1 MLRPTE
7 FERHLRQAVSPA
19 EVLRS
24 ERIVA
29 RSRTLLAFMAMLAI
43 YFDPTEPS
51 RHAVLAYSLL
61 LGYVAYSFVVLALQQ
76 RARAPSARRW
86 IVVHSIDIA
95 WASGITLFTEG
106 PNSPFFLF
114 FVFVLLAAAYRWGFL
129 ETVASALLIGV
140 LLCVEAALLTYRP
153 WGIGQILEGE
163 FEVNRFVLR
172 AAYLLIAGVLLGY
185 LAENEKRLR
194 AESALIARLM
204 GAVQSEGRLAP
215 TMQKLAG
222 EVLELFGAPQAL
234 LAAEEPG
241 GARAFLWTFERPV
254 QKAEVIF
261 RVAELTPAEREI
273 YLFPAPA
280 TVCCEA
286 EGNSVSDARV
296 KVYSLDDSSRKV
308 HRPPLAL
315 PDGFGKAHRFKR
327 LLCASHSYGNEWG
340 RLFLLDHAPGADGE
354 SEMRFLETL
363 VRQVGSAVCGA
374 YFLRRLRSRISALER
389 ARAARELHDGV
400 IQSMFSLQ
408 LQMAVLRSRAQSEAP
423 AMVEA
428 LAAAQEVVH
437 QEVINLR
444 ELMQKLRPLDV
455 HPDRLLPMLAE
466 IAERFQRESGIITTF
481 VPRVEE
487 MILPAKACIELVR
500 IVQEALTNVRKHA
513 AARHVRIGLAAET
526 GALRLVVDDDGRGF
540 PFSGRLSQAQLD
552 ELRRGPLVIKE
563 RVQAIGGELEV
574 ESDPGHGSRLS
585 ITVPRR
591 PHA

>member
-19 EVLRS
+19 EALHS

-43 YFDPTEPS
+43 YIDPTEPS

-61 LGYVAYSFVVLALQQ
+61 LGYTAYSVVALAWQH
-76 RARAPSARRW
+76 RARDPSPRLW
-86 IVVHSIDIA
+86 TLVHAIDIA
-95 WASGITLFTEG
+95 WASGITLFTDG

-114 FVFVLLAAAYRWGFL
+114 FIFVLLAAAYRWGFL
-129 ETVASALLIGV
+129 ETVASALIIGV
-140 LLCVEAALLTYRP
+140 LLCAEAALLTYRP

-185 LAENEKRLR
+185 LAESEKRLR
-194 AESALIARLM
+194 AENALITRLV
-204 GAVQSEGRLAP
+204 GAVQSEGRLAA

-222 EVLELFGAPQAL
+222 EVLELFGATQAL

-241 GARAFLWTFERPV
+241 GERAFLWTFERPV
-254 QKAEVIF
+254 QKAEVRF
-261 RVAELTPAEREI
+261 HVAELTPAQRET

-280 TVCCEA
+280 TAAFAVDGQVA
-286 EGNSVSDARV
+286 GDVRLRV
-296 KVYSLDDSSRKV
+296 VSLDDSSRKV
-308 HRPPLAL
+308 HRPPMAL
-315 PDGFGKAHRFKR
+315 PEGFGEVHRFQR
-327 LLCASHSYGNEWG
+327 LLFSSHNYGNEWG
-340 RLFLLDHAPGADGE
+340 RLFLLDPAPGADGE

-363 VRQVGSAVCGA
+363 VRQAGSAICGV
-374 YFLRRLRSRISALER
+374 YVLRRLRSKISALER

-400 IQSMFSLQ
+400 IQSLFSLQ
-408 LQMAVLRSRAQSEAP
+408 LQIAVLQRRAESEAP

-428 LAAAQEVVH
+428 LTAAQEVVH

-444 ELMQKLRPLDV
+444 DLMQKLRPLEV
-455 HPDRLLPMLAE
+455 HPNHLLSMLAE
-466 IAERFQRESGIITTF
+466 TAERFQRESGVITTF
-481 VPRVEE
+481 VPTVEE
-487 MILPAKACIELVR
+487 IDLPAKVCTELVR

-513 AARHVRIGLAAET
+513 AARHVRIGLTAVN

-540 PFSGRLSQAQLD
+540 SFSGRLSQAQLD
-552 ELRRGPLVIKE
+552 HMRRGPLVIKE
-563 RVQAIGGELEV
+563 RVQAMGGELEV
-574 ESDPGHGSRLS
+574 ESDPGCGSRLA
-585 ITVPRR
+585 ITVPRKT
-591 PHA
+591 HA